1 MCDAS
6 QRRVKQVNEEQKD
19 WRVPLAKIVH
29 GQKSFVI
36 TQFLSYFF
44 LEKLAQTCFWHK

>member
-19 WRVPLAKIVH
+19 WRVLAKIVH
-29 GQKSFVI
+29 GQKSFII
-36 TQFLSYFF
+36 TQFLGYFF
-44 LEKLAQTCFWHK
+44 L